1 MTWSLIILLFFTC
14 NKNILRKLGIT
25 TKDAICDKTNNKNQP
40 LFFYCLFYRVVR
52 FEDLALNPFES
63 TLKIFRSL
71 KLPITS
77 NLELYIQKHTKA
89 KNTKNLVSC
98 FQFLYLSRLFYLFSF
113 YSTPQPLWEIQD
125 KLSMDGQQK
134 WSLTREKQLRI
145 LVKQPWIFGGTLG

>member
-1 MTWSLIILLFFTC
+1 MWFEFLWIRRYIQLAKDIKEIISLDLFLIRFC
-14 NKNILRKLGIT
+14 
-25 TKDAICDKTNNKNQP
+25 
-40 LFFYCLFYRVVR
+40 RVIR
-52 FEDLALNPFES
+52 FEDLALNPFDS
-63 TLKIFRSL
+63 TVKIFHSL
-71 KLPITS
+71 NLPISS